1 MEAIKEYSYTIVLFY
16 IIIGIILFFSD
27 EVWHVIFSGIAYFS
41 LPVFWITW
49 AIEILVYTVLYVA
62 IVIILSVLS
71 QRRPRKKQQNSPV
84 RFR

>member
-27 EVWHVIFSGIAYFS
+27 VVWHVIFSGIAYFS

-49 AIEILVYTVLYVA
+49 AIEILV
-62 IVIILSVLS
+62 
-71 QRRPRKKQQNSPV
+71 
-84 RFR
+84 